1 MKFVVYKL
9 NFTAGVHFGTGML
22 WSGANTLP
30 ADTLFSALCMEA
42 ARQGEENISTLVDLV
57 KQQKLRFSDLFP
69 YIGEEL
75 YLPKPLVPIRRE
87 NEGDSIVKK
96 SFKKLKYIPVSQL
109 DTYLQG
115 KIDPVA
121 AVEKLKK
128 LGAFEVRTMAAS
140 RSAEKLET
148 GETLPYS
155 VGIYHFKPSNGLY
168 TIVSAES
175 DVVQQ
180 QFEAL
185 LNALSYSGIG
195 GKRSAGLG
203 RFTVQK
209 TDVPETLL
217 KRLRGN
223 VTPCVSL
230 SVCMAADEE
239 LESVLEDAQYLLL
252 RRAGFVTSTEYAD
265 EQRRKRD
272 MYMFCAGSCFEKRFA
287 GDVFDVSN
295 GGRHAVYR
303 YAAPLWM
310 EI

>member
-1 MKFVVYKL
+1 MPVQ
-9 NFTAGVHFGTGML
+9 
-22 WSGANTLP
+22 S
-30 ADTLFSALCMEA
+30 
-42 ARQGEENISTLVDLV
+42 
-57 KQQKLRFSDLFP
+57 
-69 YIGEEL
+69 
-75 YLPKPLVPIRRE
+75 E
-87 NEGDSIVKK
+87 NEGKSIVKK

-121 AVEKLKK
+121 AVEKLQKM
-128 LGAFEVRTMAAS
+128 GAFEVRTMAAS

-155 VGIYHFKPSNGLY
+155 VGVYRFGQGNGLY
-168 TIVSAES
+168 TIAGAE
-175 DVVQQ
+175 DTQTQ
-180 QFEAL
+180 NKFEQL

-209 TDVPETLL
+209 CEVPQALL
-217 KRLRGN
+217 KRLQGKN
-223 VTPCVSL
+223 TPCVSL

-239 LESVLEDAQYLLL
+239 LENALEGAQYLLL
-252 RRAGFVTSTEYAD
+252 RRSGFVSSTEYAE

-272 MYMFCAGSCFEKRFA
+272 MYMFCAGSCFRKRFS